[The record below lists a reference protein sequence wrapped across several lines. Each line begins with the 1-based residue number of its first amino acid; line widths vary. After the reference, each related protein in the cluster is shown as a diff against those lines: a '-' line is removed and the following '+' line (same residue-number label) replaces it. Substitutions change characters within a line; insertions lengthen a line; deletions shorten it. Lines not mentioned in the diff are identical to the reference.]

1 MERVDDG
8 VAGMINEVKENATR
22 NGLKMPD
29 ENEYRVSKTPA
40 RYRQTR
46 ETESLQQATYDVR
59 WRTEFYEAV
68 DLVHSEL
75 SRRFDQDWMRVA
87 AFREKIAIDAA
98 NVKPVAVLD
107 AEALKLP
114 TGFDLGRLQLQ
125 MLGDVFKETVH
136 KTVQEVASRLSELHP
151 QTRSLFGEAEKLV
164 KLCMCLP
171 ISVASS
177 ERSFSTLRRLKT
189 WLRSSMSQTRL
200 THLTLMH
207 VHGDIVEQMDIQDMM
222 KSFISMNPERKNTF
236 GVLA

>member
-1 MERVDDG
+1 MDRVSALRVDG
-8 VAGMINEVKENATR
+8 VAGMINEVKESATR

-46 ETESLQQATYDVR
+46 EAESLQQATYDVR

-75 SRRFDQDWMRVA
+75 SRRFDQDGMRVA

-98 NVKPVAVLD
+98 NGKPVAVLD

-125 MLGDVFKETVH
+125 LQMLGGQSCVP
-136 KTVQEVASRLSELHP
+136 S
-151 QTRSLFGEAEKLV
+151 SL
-164 KLCMCLP
+164 
-171 ISVASS
+171 
-177 ERSFSTLRRLKT
+177 
-189 WLRSSMSQTRL
+189 
-200 THLTLMH
+200 
-207 VHGDIVEQMDIQDMM
+207 
-222 KSFISMNPERKNTF
+222 
-236 GVLA
+236 